1 MEGQVEKK
9 RDMTWVKVLWNLHL
23 HLLGLY
29 GFFVLLTD
37 AKWLTVLFGMN
48 NIPKTIKFIK
58 NVTKINF

>member
-9 RDMTWVKVLWNLHL
+9 REMTWVKVLWNLHL

-37 AKWLTVLFGMN
+37 AKWLTVLFG
-48 NIPKTIKFIK
+48 K
-58 NVTKINF
+58 N